1 MYVTIFQRAKKHLE
15 GIIRSRNLL
24 IFVAHMI
31 KAVVGV
37 YTRVQETMKVSGF

>member
-1 MYVTIFQRAKKHLE
+1 MLQFFKELKKHLD

-24 IFVAHMI
+24 IFAAHMI